1 MVRPYT
7 RSTKARPEW
16 ANFRR
21 FLLPFLLGA
30 LLLAVPAGAV
40 AAETGSITGTVT
52 AQSGE
57 VIGEVEVCA
66 KTVDESSFKCVPL
79 LPDGS
84 YEITEL
90 PAGEYKVGFWPTGN
104 YVTQF
109 WPNAPTWEKASPL
122 TVTGGEAVGRIN
134 ATLVPGATI
143 SGIVTASATGLPVGQ
158 VEACATLVEPE
169 PELKLERCAITNA
182 AGAYTID
189 GLAAGVWSLYLYA
202 ENAEADVVSQAYSG
216 STIEVSAGET
226 VEPPVNVALGPGGQI
241 AGTVRSAST
250 GAPLG
255 GVQVCVTMASSPMTL
270 GCLRTPSSG
279 AYRFTRVWPGFFKVV
294 FSPEPTGLTGLDSYG
309 TQWWGG
315 QPTFDTATPIA
326 ITPPQIVSGIDASLV
341 APESPSATPNPA
353 PVVTK
358 PVLKCKRG
366 FVKRKVH
373 GKPRCVKRH
382 KAKPKPRHNRHKAK
396 HQAPPS
402 GLQRP

>member
-1 MVRPYT
+1 
-7 RSTKARPEW
+7 
-16 ANFRR
+16 
-21 FLLPFLLGA
+21 LLPLLLGA

-40 AAETGSITGTVT
+40 AAEGETGSITGSVT
-52 AQSGE
+52 ALSGE

-66 KTVDESSFKCVPL
+66 KKVDESSFKCVPV
-79 LPDGS
+79 PAPGGS

-90 PAGEYKVGFWPTGN
+90 PEGDYKVGFWPTGN

-109 WPNAPTWEKASPL
+109 WPKAPTWKTATPL
-122 TVTGGEAVGRIN
+122 TVTGGEPTRGIG

-143 SGIVTASATGLPVGQ
+143 EGTVTASATGAAVGE
-158 VEACATLVEPE
+158 VEACATSGEI
-169 PELKLERCAITNA
+169 ERCATSDANGKYAIN
-182 AGAYTID
+182 
-189 GLAAGVWSLYLYA
+189 GLAEGTWNLYFYA
-202 ENAEADVVSQAYSG
+202 QEATADVISQAYSG
-216 STIEVSAGET
+216 GPIQVTSGAVT
-226 VEPPVNVALGPGGQI
+226 PVNVALGPGGQI

-279 AYRFTRVWPGFFKVV
+279 AYRFTRVWPGSFKVV
-294 FSPEPTGLTGLDSYG
+294 FSPEPTGLTGPDSYG

-315 QPTFDTATPIA
+315 QPTFEAATPVA
-326 ITPPQIVSGIDASLV
+326 ITPPQIVNGIDASLV
-341 APESPSATPNPA
+341 APESPSTTPNPA
-353 PVVTK
+353 PVVAK

-382 KAKPKPRHNRHKAK
+382 KHKRHGHKAK
-396 HQAPPS
+396 SHRASRRTPS
-402 GLQRP
+402 LTNSGEVRSGVLLAALRG